1 MARMNAL
8 LENAAERHPEAA
20 AEAARRL
27 DTVLAGSAGEA
38 AEILHL
44 VPGRRAVF
52 AGTWQGAPAVFH
64 LALRPD
70 EAQAFATGFA
80 EQTRVHGCMSGP
92 AFRVPQPLALLADGA
107 VTAVARIEGTPL
119 LQAMWQAEVDQR
131 LALQALGAGWLAA
144 HAAPTQEQSPVNRG
158 PWRKW
163 ADKGLEQQPHDTL
176 RAIETRVA
184 QKFHALSR
192 RMRGQESWRTA
203 LGHGDFHP
211 NNLLLDGAGGCW
223 GIDLGASTRAPV
235 CRDIARYL
243 VHAARR
249 GMLPSG
255 QRRFGVDAAGLQAFA
270 EAFSLS
276 DQELATDLP
285 FFICHEVLSRVEHPQ
300 MPGRRIRLTQEM
312 TEALFEDMR
321 DLMKG

>member
-1 MARMNAL
+1 MNAL
-8 LENAAERHPEAA
+8 LENAAELHPEAA
-20 AEAARRL
+20 AQAARRL
-27 DTVLAGSAGEA
+27 AAVLAARGGEA
-38 AEILHL
+38 GEILHL

-52 AGTWQGAPAVFH
+52 AGSWQGAEVVFH
-64 LALRPD
+64 LALDPEQAR
-70 EAQAFATGFA
+70 AFASGFA
-80 EQTRVHGCMSGP
+80 EQTRVHGYMGQG
-92 AFRVPQPLALLADGA
+92 AFRVPEPLALLEGGEL
-107 VTAVARIEGTPL
+107 TAVARIEGQPL
-119 LQAMWQAEVDQR
+119 LQAMWQAEAGER
-131 LALQALGAGWLAA
+131 PALQALGAGWLAA
-144 HAAPTQEQSPVNRG
+144 HAAPTLETSPVNRG

-163 ADKGLEQQPHDTL
+163 ADKGLEQQPHEAL
-176 RAIETRVA
+176 RGIETRVA

-192 RMRGQESWRTA
+192 RMRGQETWRTA

-211 NNLLLDGAGGCW
+211 NNLMLDGAGLCW
-223 GIDLGASTRAPV
+223 GIDLGASTRAPL

-243 VHAARR
+243 VHGARR

-255 QRRFGVDAAGLQAFA
+255 QMRYGVDAGGLQAFA
-270 EAFSLS
+270 QAFSLT

-321 DLMKG
+321 ALMKD